1 MAIAIGDQRQPNHLM
16 NTQFEST
23 YALLVR
29 SEEKG
34 RGILEAAL
42 YVALILSAIF
52 TISQLASHP
61 VTVPAHG
68 LQCVACAAERAQAD
82 AQS

>member
-1 MAIAIGDQRQPNHLM
+1 M
-16 NTQFEST
+16 NNSKEST

-34 RGILEAAL
+34 RGILEALL
-42 YVALILSAIF
+42 YAALILSAIF
-52 TISQLASHP
+52 TLSQFANHP

-68 LQCVACAAERAQAD
+68 LQCVSCD
-82 AQS
+82 ARNVQVNSES

>member
-1 MAIAIGDQRQPNHLM
+1 M
-16 NTQFEST
+16 NTPFEST

-29 SEEKG
+29 SEEKS

-42 YVALILSAIF
+42 YAALIFSAIF

-61 VTVPAHG
+61 VTVPARG
-68 LQCVACAAERAQAD
+68 LQCLACESAQA
-82 AQS
+82 ASTGS